1 MIFERLSVAFLVFDL
16 KLPQLSSRHF
26 NLPFHY
32 FRHFLSQLT
41 LNYPYHPAFRRLLK
55 LLLKTGHTIVQ
66 SLRQLHYLSLE
77 LHALHLDPQYFYRH
91 PLLEHF
97 RPRLQPLPLLQEAF
111 ILRHSY
117 LSHPQIVNLKRLI
130 LDLQQHHQA
139 RPVLHTPPMRP
150 PLLLLQER
158 HRPQDLVHL
167 DLLPLLPPLPQ
178 LH

>member
-32 FRHFLSQLT
+32 FRHFLSLLT
-41 LNYPYHPAFRRLLK
+41 LNYPYHPAFIHLLI
-55 LLLKTGHTIVQ
+55 LLLKTGHRIVQ
-66 SLRQLHYLSLE
+66 SLRQLHCLGLKP
-77 LHALHLDPQYFYRH
+77 HALHLDPQYFCRH
-91 PLLEHF
+91 LLLEHF
-97 RPRLQPLPLLQEAF
+97 RPRLQPLPLPQEAF

-117 LSHPQIVNLKRLI
+117 LSHPQIVNLRRLI
-130 LDLQQHHQA
+130 PDLQQHHQA
-139 RPVLHTPPMRP
+139 RPVLRTLPERP
-150 PLLLLQER
+150 PLLLQEQ
-158 HRPQDLVHL
+158 HRLQDLVHL